1 MIENLL
7 LGLDTAVS
15 FTNLLYCFLGV
26 LIGTAVGVLPGI
38 GPLPAIAILLPLA
51 FHLDD
56 PITGIIFLSG
66 IYYGTQYGGSTTS
79 ILLKLP
85 GEISATVTTLDGY
98 AMTKKGRGGAA
109 LAVAAMGS
117 FFAGTVATMLIALI
131 GEPLADIAFL
141 FGAPE
146 YTSLMLLGLIGSVC
160 LSTGSILSG
169 LGMVLIGILLGQI
182 GTDIQSGE
190 ERYVFDIPELV
201 NGISFGIIAMAM
213 FGLAELLYT
222 VIHQPKNNI
231 IVPRLSELYPNREEM
246 KRSMMPIVR
255 GTVLGSILGLLPG
268 GGSIISAFASYAVEK
283 KLRGHRYRFGEGA
296 VEGVAG
302 PESANNAGAQ
312 TSFVPMLSLGLPV
325 NPVQAL
331 LMAILIMHNITP
343 GPQVISKN
351 VDLFWGLIVS
361 MWIGNLFLLIL
372 NLPLI
377 GLWTSV
383 LKVSR
388 KMLYPLIVVFCVVGA
403 YSLRNNWFDVF
414 MILPFTLLGY
424 IFKRCNCEVA
434 PLGMGFVVGT
444 MFEDHFKRALILS
457 EGSLWTFFERPLSL
471 GLILLSLLLLV
482 VSAFF
487 KTKKKLT

>member
-7 LGLDTAVS
+7 LGLETAFS

-38 GPLPAIAILLPLA
+38 GPLPAISILLPLA
-51 FHLDD
+51 FNLDD

-190 ERYVFDIPELV
+190 ERYVFDMPELV

-222 VIHQPKNNI
+222 ILHQPKNKI

-246 KRSMMPIVR
+246 KRSMMPVVR

-283 KLRGHRYRFGEGA
+283 KLRGHKHRFGEGA
-296 VEGVAG
+296 IEGVAG

-325 NPVQAL
+325 NPVQAI
-331 LMAILIMHNITP
+331 LMAVLIFHNITP

-351 VDLFWGLIVS
+351 IDLFWGLIVS
-361 MWIGNLFLLIL
+361 MWIGNLFLLFL

-383 LKVSR
+383 LKISR
-388 KMLYPLIVVFCVVGA
+388 KILYPLIVVFCVVGA

-414 MILPFTLLGY
+414 LILPFTLLGY
-424 IFKRCNCEVA
+424 TFKRFNCEVA

-444 MFEDHFKRALILS
+444 MFEDHLKRALILS

-471 GLILLSLLLLV
+471 GLILLALLLLV
-482 VSAFF
+482 VSSFF